1 MYDIVG
7 DIYGDASRLEQLLG
21 CVGNVQDAES
31 WHHPARQ
38 IMFVGDFMD
47 RGPEDIETYRLAR
60 SMIHRSAALAAL
72 AVMGTHEFNEVSFK
86 TRHAE
91 RAGERLRLHIEWNR
105 NQYAEMIE
113 WFKTLPLYLNLDGL
127 RVVHARW
134 PGTPP
139 RDAEPLA
146 G

>member
-7 DIYGDASRLEQLLG
+7 DIYGDASRLEQL
-21 CVGNVQDAES
+21 
-31 WHHPARQ
+31 
-38 IMFVGDFMD
+38 
-47 RGPEDIETYRLAR
+47 
-60 SMIHRSAALAAL
+60 
-72 AVMGTHEFNEVSFK
+72 
-86 TRHAE
+86 
-91 RAGERLRLHIEWNR
+91 RLHIEWNR
-105 NQYAEMIE
+105 NQHTPLLDQLDEDRDLHAEMIE

-134 PGTPP
+134 PRTPP